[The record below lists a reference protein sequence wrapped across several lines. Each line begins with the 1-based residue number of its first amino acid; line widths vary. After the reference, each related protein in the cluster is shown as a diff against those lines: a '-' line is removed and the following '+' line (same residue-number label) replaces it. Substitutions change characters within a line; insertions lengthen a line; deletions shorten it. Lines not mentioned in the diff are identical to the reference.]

1 MMMIDNDDDLHPS
14 IVSDVHVKRT
24 GWAATLRSE
33 NFGAMMIKI
42 ILLANLFALFHLA
55 GTTVCVLFG
64 LVNLL
69 AHRVQNL
76 EKCPDDIL

>member
-1 MMMIDNDDDLHPS
+1 MMKIDNDDDLHPS

-42 ILLANLFALFHLA
+42 IDAYIMLDES
-55 GTTVCVLFG
+55 C
-64 LVNLL
+64 
-69 AHRVQNL
+69 
-76 EKCPDDIL
+76 